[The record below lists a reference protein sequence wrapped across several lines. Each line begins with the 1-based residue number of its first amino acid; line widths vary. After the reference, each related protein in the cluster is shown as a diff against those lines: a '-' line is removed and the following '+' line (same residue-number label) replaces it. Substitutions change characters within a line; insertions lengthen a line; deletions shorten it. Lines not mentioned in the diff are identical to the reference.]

1 MRMRYSNPPDV
12 EARLTAGPPNRR
24 RRRQGGNI
32 MIMFTM
38 MLPFVLIPLV
48 GLAIDATMLYSVK
61 AKLQAAVDGGVL
73 AAAQSLSAGLP
84 TTAQQSAAELA
95 ADEFISANIHASP
108 LISGGFWGANNLNDV
123 NCITDAHGDLV
134 PTGGGATVQAAG
146 YGTATTC
153 MSVVQDPNSA
163 QRNVSVVAGV
173 RVPLLFMR
181 ILGFSNG
188 SVTSRGTAS
197 RRDVVLEFVIDR
209 SSSMTGTLDV
219 LKPAAQTFVQ
229 GFTAG
234 RDHLGLVVFGGSAI
248 VAYPLGDW
256 LKNTPTGATGPDTHF
271 RDTPDTTQAPNM
283 VDAIG
288 DIAIGTNTN
297 TAEGLTLAYK
307 ELQATNLPGALNV
320 IVLFTDG
327 QPNGITAN
335 FNSSTGVGNG
345 TNHYGTAGPVVNST
359 SCKNYSVAPNAGLPA
374 TVGSSMLGW
383 FAQWNDY
390 VGAVNYP
397 KYDTSV
403 NGIWSLAQFDK
414 TTNTSVVAWLQNGSE
429 ARVSASLTTS
439 PGYNCDYQTNTNLV
453 MNDLTQIPAADYW
466 GDSTIGLNNV
476 SAGVGVGA
484 GTYTYSDYK
493 QSSIW
498 NGTTA
503 FPMCN
508 KDANLGGVPL
518 ILKGNIPHSN
528 PTATYQSNSCQ
539 IGLASWNAAD
549 MAAYTI
555 HQDAAG
561 LRPMVYALGF
571 EGNGGDDP
579 AFMRRLAN
587 LNGSSTVY
595 NPGQPQGMYIQVT
608 AQADIGPAL
617 QSVLAEILRLSM

>member
-12 EARLTAGPPNRR
+12 EARLAAGPSNRR
-24 RRRQGGNI
+24 RQRQGGNV

-38 MLPFVLIPLV
+38 MLPFLLIPLV

-73 AAAQSLSAGLP
+73 AAAQSLSAGL
-84 TTAQQSAAELA
+84 TTAEQQSAAELA
-95 ADEFISANIHASP
+95 ADEFISANMHASP
-108 LISGGFWGANNLNDV
+108 VVGGGFWGANNLNDV
-123 NCITDAHGDLV
+123 NCTTDAHGDLV
-134 PTGGGATVQAAG
+134 PTGNGATLYAAG

-153 MSVVQDPNSA
+153 MSVVQDPNNA

-173 RVPLLFMR
+173 KVPLLFMR
-181 ILGFSNG
+181 ILGFSSG
-188 SVTSRGTAS
+188 VVSSRGTAS

-209 SSSMTGTLDV
+209 SSSMTGTLGV
-219 LKPAAQTFVQ
+219 LIPAAQTFVE
-229 GFTAG
+229 GFTAA

-248 VAYPLGDW
+248 VAYPLSDW
-256 LKNTPTGATGPDTHF
+256 GQLPPVTGPDTHF
-271 RDTPDTTQAPNM
+271 RDTPDTAQAPNM
-283 VDAIG
+283 IDAIG
-288 DIAIGTNTN
+288 DITIGTNTN

-307 ELQATNLPGALNV
+307 ELQKANLPGALNV

-345 TNHYGTAGPVVNST
+345 TNNYGTAGPVVNST
-359 SCKNYSVAPNAGLPA
+359 YCQNYSVAPNAGLPG
-374 TVGSSMLGW
+374 TVGKSMLGW
-383 FAQWNDY
+383 FAQWGGY
-390 VGAVNYP
+390 VGASNYP

-414 TTNTSVVAWLQNGSE
+414 TTQTSVVGWLQNGSE
-429 ARVSASLTTS
+429 ALVSGASS
-439 PGYNCDYQTNTNLV
+439 SNPGYKCDYQSGTNNV
-453 MNDLTQIPAADYW
+453 IKDLTQIPAADYW

-484 GTYTYSDYK
+484 GTYHYADYQ

-498 NGTTA
+498 QGTG
-503 FPMCN
+503 MCN
-508 KDANLGGVPL
+508 EDANLGGVPL

-561 LRPMVYALGF
+561 LRPMIYALGF

-587 LNGSSTVY
+587 LSSSTVY
-595 NPGQPQGMYIQVT
+595 NPGQPQGMYIQIT
-608 AQADIGPAL
+608 TQADIGPAL
-617 QSVLAEILRLSM
+617 QSVLAEILRLSL

>member
-73 AAAQSLSAGLP
+73 AAAQSLSAGLT

-153 MSVVQDPNSA
+153 MSVVQDPNNA

-219 LKPAAQTFVQ
+219 LLPAAQTFVQ

-288 DIAIGTNTN
+288 DITIGTNTN

-335 FNSSTGVGNG
+335 FNSKTGVGNG
-345 TNHYGTAGPVVNST
+345 TAATIV
-359 SCKNYSVAPNAGLPA
+359 KNAFCTNYNVTPNAGLPA

-383 FAQWNDY
+383 FAQWGGY
-390 VGAVNYP
+390 VGTDNT
-397 KYDTSV
+397 DV
-403 NGIWSLAQFDK
+403 NGIWSLAQFDN
-414 TTNTSVVAWLQNGSE
+414 TTNTSVVNWLKNGSE

-439 PGYNCDYQTNTNLV
+439 PGYKCDYQTNTNLV

-466 GDSTIGLNNV
+466 GNKTQGLNNV
-476 SAGVGVGA
+476 SAGVGAGA

-498 NGTTA
+498 LSAG
-503 FPMCN
+503 MCN
-508 KDANLGGVPL
+508 QNGNLGGVPL
-518 ILKGNIPHSN
+518 SLSGTIPHSN
-528 PTATYQSNSCQ
+528 PAAPYASNSCQ